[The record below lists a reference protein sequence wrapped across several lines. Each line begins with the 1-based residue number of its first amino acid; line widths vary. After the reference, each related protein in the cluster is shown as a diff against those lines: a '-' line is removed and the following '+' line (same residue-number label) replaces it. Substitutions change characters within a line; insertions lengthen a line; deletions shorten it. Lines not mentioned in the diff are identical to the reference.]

1 MAEMFKIPGT
11 KMKHKKGI
19 IFLEIIDEEKFS
31 IWQWAYGKAMENK
44 N

>member
-1 MAEMFKIPGT
+1 MAKAEIPGT
-11 KMKHKKGI
+11 KFRWNKGEM
-19 IFLEIIDEEKFS
+19 FLEIIDEEKFH